1 MVGGKTGATLGRKF
15 SVEAVLMRLDLP
27 VPWSP
32 ATTIRTPV
40 RACGLTVLGTTLTID
55 DAGRRKPRIEK
66 RIRVRLRCNE
76 AKTKGKE
83 EP

>member
-1 MVGGKTGATLGRKF
+1 
-15 SVEAVLMRLDLP
+15 MRLDLP

-40 RACGLTVLGTTLTID
+40 RACGLTVLGTALTID
-55 DAGRRKPRIEK
+55 DAERRKPRIEK

-76 AKTKGKE
+76 AKTKGKRRTLNLTVFVKCE
-83 EP
+83 LDGAV